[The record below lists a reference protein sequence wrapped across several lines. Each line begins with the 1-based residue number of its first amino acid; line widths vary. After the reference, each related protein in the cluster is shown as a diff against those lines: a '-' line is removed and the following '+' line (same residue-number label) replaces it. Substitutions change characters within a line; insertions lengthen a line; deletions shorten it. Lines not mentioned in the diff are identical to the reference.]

1 MVKFKTLSMAIAA
14 TTLSF
19 FAIGI
24 NSAQAA
30 LLQFSF
36 TTDQDGSGSFLL
48 DTETPVSSEVIP
60 LFDETGEELIGEGRN
75 YPDAVSNFFFSS
87 PGAGTFNYA
96 SVDFVLF
103 PPNLVNKFSRGVIGP
118 SQCNDPAADCP
129 IQLNLDYLGNLAE
142 FPTLSA
148 NPENYDLF
156 AVFGYRAGVAEFT
169 FLENIISPS
178 SATAVPAPAV
188 FPGVLAAGALGA
200 VYRKRQSKKVSA

>member
-1 MVKFKTLSMAIAA
+1 MAIAA

-103 PPNLVNKFSRGVIGP
+103 PPNSVNIYSLGLIGP
-118 SQCNDPAADCP
+118 SQCSDPEADCP
-129 IQLNLDYLGNLAE
+129 VNLALE
-142 FPTLSA
+142 YKGDLAELPTLSA
-148 NPENYDLF
+148 NPKSYDLF
-156 AVFGYRAGVAEFT
+156 AVFGYQAGVADFT
-169 FLENIISPS
+169 FNEVITRQ

>member
-1 MVKFKTLSMAIAA
+1 MVNFKTLSMAIAA

-36 TTDQDGSGSFLL
+36 TTDQDGIGSFLL
-48 DTETPVSSEVIP
+48 DTETPVSSKTIP
-60 LFDETGEELIGEGRN
+60 LFDETGENLIGEGRN

-87 PGAGTFNYA
+87 PGAGTLNYA
-96 SVDFVLF
+96 NVGFTLF
-103 PPNLVNKFSRGVIGP
+103 PPNLVNDYFFGTIGP
-118 SQCNDPAADCP
+118 SQCDDPEADCP
-129 IQLNLDYLGNLAE
+129 VNVALEYTGDSAE
-142 FPTLSA
+142 LPTLST
-148 NPENYDLF
+148 NPKSYDLF
-156 AVFGYRAGVAEFT
+156 AIFGYQAGVADFT
-169 FLENIISPS
+169 FNESITSP

-200 VYRKRQSKKVSA
+200 VYRKRQAKKVSA

>member
-1 MVKFKTLSMAIAA
+1 MVNFKTLSMAIAA

-36 TTDQDGSGSFLL
+36 TTDQDGVGSFLL
-48 DTETPVSSEVIP
+48 DTETPVSSETIP
-60 LFDETGEELIGEGRN
+60 LFDETGENLIGEGRN

-96 SVDFVLF
+96 SVNFSLF
-103 PPNLVNKFSRGVIGP
+103 PPNSVNKNSLGLIGP
-118 SQCNDPAADCP
+118 SQCSDPEADCP
-129 IQLNLDYLGNLAE
+129 VNLALDYNGDLAE
-142 FPTLSA
+142 LPTLSA
-148 NPENYDLF
+148 NPKSYDLF
-156 AVFGYRAGVAEFT
+156 AIFGYQAGVADFT
-169 FLENIISPS
+169 FDEKVTKQ

-200 VYRKRQSKKVSA
+200 ISRKRQGKKVSA